1 MRRSASESDLAWV
14 AKAKAHDRAYPQRAT
29 FVDEASY
36 WAACETWQAHRLTL
50 ERTAPQQR
58 VTAAEL
64 AAYEDRR

>member
-1 MRRSASESDLAWV
+1 MRRPTSETDLAWV
-14 AKAKAHDRAYPQRAT
+14 VKAKAHDLAYPQL
-29 FVDEASY
+29 
-36 WAACETWQAHRLTL
+36 AAFADKESHWPACVAWYAHRLTL